1 MAQQQHCRFL
11 HKHVFLVGM
20 QDPVMLKELISTQ
33 LVRVLVHDN
42 DEYVSEEDAE
52 VNFSVG

>member
-1 MAQQQHCRFL
+1 MF
-11 HKHVFLVGM
+11 
-20 QDPVMLKELISTQ
+20 KELISTQ

-42 DEYVSEEDAE
+42 DEYVSEEDAD